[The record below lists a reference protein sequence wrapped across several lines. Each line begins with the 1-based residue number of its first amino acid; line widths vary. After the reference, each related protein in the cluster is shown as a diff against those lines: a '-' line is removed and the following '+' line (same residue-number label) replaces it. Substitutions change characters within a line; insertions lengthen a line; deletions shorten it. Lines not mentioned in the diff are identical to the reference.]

1 MVATA
6 TPPPNPKLDLEVL
19 LTARL
24 EADRLRLPPYPAI
37 ALKLQQLAS
46 SGRNSTR
53 DLCATINADAAL
65 VAAVLRRANAA
76 ASGPTTTITSLEA
89 AVNRIGVEDL
99 LRLALAQ
106 SVGVTASSSGPL
118 ASLRRDTWRMSLLAA
133 RMGLELAERR
143 GVSQDAAFV
152 AGLLH
157 DFGAVAVLVGL
168 EDLKVELPVLPA
180 ETWKVLVDRLH
191 VKFGAVIAKRWNLP
205 EQILHAIQHH
215 HDVARYSGPHRAL
228 VELVATVDHI
238 NTIFDRAPTTSVA
251 ALLEVPGLSQDE
263 RYRIGAMVPQISEY
277 MASFEA
283 AASPAHEVKAKTA
296 VAKVAD
302 GLEDGWPIEFVVT
315 AKHDVYQACGMSPNG
330 VAFRG
335 TAPLV
340 PNWLA
345 QMTLGT
351 DPELAMLANVKTCTP
366 KADGTY
372 LMTAQPFG
380 LDGKDKQIWLNLIA
394 RTRPA
399 S

>member
-1 MVATA
+1 MVAA
-6 TPPPNPKLDLEVL
+6 APYNPKLDLEVL
-19 LTARL
+19 LTSRL
-24 EADRLRLPPYPAI
+24 EADKLRLPPYPAI
-37 ALKLQQLAS
+37 ALKLQQLAT
-46 SGRNSTR
+46 SGRHSTR
-53 DLCATINADAAL
+53 DLCATVNADAAL

-76 ASGPTTTITSLEA
+76 ASGSATLISTLEA
-89 AVNRIGVEDL
+89 AVTRIGIEDL

-106 SVGVTASSSGPL
+106 SVGVTASAFGPL

-133 RMGLELAERR
+133 RIGLELAERR
-143 GVSQDAAFV
+143 GISQDEAFV

-157 DFGAVAVLVGL
+157 DFGAITVLVGL

-180 ETWKVLVDRLH
+180 ETWKILVDRLH

-205 EQILHAIQHH
+205 APIVHAIQNH
-215 HDVARYSGPHRAL
+215 HDVQRYTGPHRAL

-283 AASPAHEVKAKTA
+283 SSSPAREAKAKTA
-296 VAKVAD
+296 VAKPASD
-302 GLEDGWPIEFVVT
+302 LEDGWPIELIVST
-315 AKHDVYQACGMSPNG
+315 ARDVYQACALAPNAI
-330 VAFRG
+330 AFRG
-335 TAPLV
+335 TAALL
-340 PNWLA
+340 PNWLT
-345 QMTLGT
+345 QMTLGS
-351 DPELAMLANVKTCTP
+351 DPELAMLANVKTCEP
-366 KADGTY
+366 QPDGSY

-380 LDGKDKQIWLNLIA
+380 LDGKEKQIWFHLVQ

>member
-1 MVATA
+1 MVAPA
-6 TPPPNPKLDLEVL
+6 PAHNPKLDLEVL
-19 LTARL
+19 LTTRL

-37 ALKLQQLAS
+37 ALKLQQIAS

-53 DLCATINADAAL
+53 DVCATVTADAAL

-76 ASGPTTTITSLEA
+76 ASGAATVITSLEA

-106 SVGVTASSSGPL
+106 SVGVTASTTGPL
-118 ASLRRDTWRMSLLAA
+118 ASLRRETWRTSLLAA
-133 RMGLELAERR
+133 RIALELAERR
-143 GVSQDAAFV
+143 GINQDVAFV

-157 DFGAVAVLVGL
+157 DFGAITVLVGL

-180 ETWKVLVDRLH
+180 ETWKILVDRLH
-191 VKFGAVIAKRWNLP
+191 VKFGTVIAKRWNLP
-205 EQILHAIQHH
+205 APIVDAIQHH
-215 HDVARYSGPHRAL
+215 HHLAGYQGPHRAL

-238 NTIFDRAPTTSVA
+238 NAIFDRAPTTSIA
-251 ALLEVPGLSQDE
+251 ALLEVPNLSQDE
-263 RYRIGAMVPQISEY
+263 RYRVGAMIPQISEY
-277 MASFEA
+277 MAAFEA
-283 AASPAHEVKAKTA
+283 TSSPAKEAKAKTA
-296 VAKVAD
+296 VAKPAP
-302 GLEDGWPIEFVVT
+302 GLDDGWPVEFVVT
-315 AKHDVYQACGMSPNG
+315 AKHDVYQACALSPNA

-335 TAPLV
+335 TVALM

-351 DPELAMLANVKTCTP
+351 DPSLSMLANVKTCEP
-366 KADGTY
+366 QPDGTY

-380 LDGKDKQIWLNLIA
+380 IDGKDKQIWFHLVQ
-394 RTRPA
+394 RTRPT

>member
-6 TPPPNPKLDLEVL
+6 APPNRKLDLEVL
-19 LTARL
+19 LTTRL
-24 EADRLRLPPYPAI
+24 EADKLRLPPYPAI

-46 SGRNSTR
+46 SGRHSTR
-53 DLCATINADAAL
+53 DLCATVNADAAL

-76 ASGPTTTITSLEA
+76 ASGSATVITSLEV
-89 AVNRIGVEDL
+89 AVNRIGIEDL

-106 SVGVTASSSGPL
+106 SVGVTASASGPL
-118 ASLRRDTWRMSLLAA
+118 ASLRRDTWRMSLLAG

-143 GVSQDAAFV
+143 GIGQDEAFV

-157 DFGAVAVLVGL
+157 DFGAITVLVGL

-180 ETWKVLVDRLH
+180 ETWKILVDRLH
-191 VKFGAVIAKRWNLP
+191 VKFGSVIARRWNLP
-205 EQILHAIQHH
+205 EPIVHAIQHH
-215 HDVARYSGPHRAL
+215 HDVARYTGPHRAL
-228 VELVATVDHI
+228 VELVATVDHV
-238 NTIFDRAPTTSVA
+238 NAIFDRAPTTSVA

-283 AASPAHEVKAKTA
+283 SSSPAREVKAKTV
-296 VAKVAD
+296 VAKPAP
-302 GLEDGWPIEFVVT
+302 GLVDGWPVEFIVT
-315 AKHDVYQACGMSPNG
+315 AKHDVYQACALSGTA

-335 TAPLV
+335 TAALM
-340 PNWLA
+340 PNWLT
-345 QMTLGT
+345 QLTLGC
-351 DPELAMLANVKTCTP
+351 DPELSMLANVKTCEQQP
-366 KADGTY
+366 DGAY

-380 LDGKDKQIWLNLIA
+380 IDGKEKQIWFHLVQ

>member
-1 MVATA
+1 M
-6 TPPPNPKLDLEVL
+6 D
-19 LTARL
+19 
-24 EADRLRLPPYPAI
+24 ADKLRLPPYPAI
-37 ALKLQQLAS
+37 ALKLQQLAT

-53 DLCATINADAAL
+53 DLCATVNADAAL

-76 ASGPTTTITSLEA
+76 ASGSANVITSLEA
-89 AVNRIGVEDL
+89 AVNRIGIEDL

-106 SVGVTASSSGPL
+106 SVGVTASASGPL

-143 GVSQDAAFV
+143 GIGQDEAFV

-157 DFGAVAVLVGL
+157 DFGAITVLVGL

-180 ETWKVLVDRLH
+180 ETWKILVDRLH
-191 VKFGAVIAKRWNLP
+191 VKFGAVIARRWNLP
-205 EQILHAIQHH
+205 EPIVHAIQHH
-215 HDVARYSGPHRAL
+215 HAVARYTGPHRAL
-228 VELVATVDHI
+228 VELVATVDHV
-238 NTIFDRAPTTSVA
+238 NAIFDRAPTTSVA

-283 AASPAHEVKAKTA
+283 SSSPAREVKAKSV
-296 VAKVAD
+296 VAKPVP
-302 GLEDGWPIEFVVT
+302 GLVDGWPVELVVT
-315 AKHDVYQACGMSPNG
+315 AKHDVYQACALSGNAI
-330 VAFRG
+330 AFRG
-335 TAPLV
+335 NAALM
-340 PNWLA
+340 PNWLT
-345 QMTLGT
+345 QLTLGC
-351 DPELAMLANVKTCTP
+351 DPELSMLANVRTCEP
-366 KADGTY
+366 QPDGTY

-380 LDGKDKQIWLNLIA
+380 LDGKDKQIWFHLVQ